1 MISVSGLWLCL
12 RDTVLVFNYQLKSG
26 LRSCCLGN
34 YMHGVMCIG
43 KKMVNAKVRTDDL
56 RDLDTELSGWNLA
69 PLRK

>member
-26 LRSCCLGN
+26 LRSCCVGN

-43 KKMVNAKVRTDDL
+43 KQG
-56 RDLDTELSGWNLA
+56 EC
-69 PLRK
+69 